1 MLTVPALVRVASV
14 ETSLQPGSQDTQAL
28 ESLYLITFI
37 YYGVSKGY
45 QGVLGLLL
53 QALGLGLLLQALGLP
68 QDEMSGQL
76 APDWLFSKTRGGVRG
91 DVLHCMTPF

>member
-53 QALGLGLLLQALGLP
+53 QALGLP